1 MKKTLIAII
10 SLIAAVPLA
19 ASAAPFAVHPKA
31 GQWVVKTET
40 VAEGKNVGPQLDLI
54 KQQAGAFLK
63 PKDLEKLNSYDPRQF
78 QECLTSDQAA
88 VLADPQ
94 ESMRF
99 LNKSLKECQLKMD
112 AQTKS
117 GLDFSGYCKAPK
129 QGIDGNVKGHLNYDS
144 PTHVTGYLEGKGT
157 LPPPIQL
164 ILIGRVQPQIHLRND
179 FSAQWQQTQC
189 TAR

>member
-1 MKKTLIAII
+1 MKKTVIGII
-10 SLIAAVPLA
+10 SLLAVIPLVA
-19 ASAAPFAVHPKA
+19 TAAPFAVQPKA
-31 GQWVVKTET
+31 GQWLVNTQT
-40 VAEGKNVGPQLDLI
+40 FAEGKDVSPQLDLI

-78 QECLTSDQAA
+78 QECLTSEQAA

-99 LNKSLKECQLKMD
+99 LNKSLKECQLQMD
-112 AQTKS
+112 AQTEN

-129 QGIDGNVKGHLNYDS
+129 QGIDGNVKGHLNYNS
-144 PTHVTGYLEGKGT
+144 PTHVTGFLEGKGT

-164 ILIGRVQPQIHLRND
+164 ILIGRMQSQIHLRND
-179 FSAQWQQTQC
+179 FSAQWQQPQC